1 MGTLP
6 LLNVPMP
13 TPPRMEPKD
22 GDWRGR
28 RLWTLAS
35 KTPLRLPHVP
45 LPSTTLRLLHLP
57 LPTRHVAR
65 QKVMIGNGS
74 GVRWTGAMIG
84 MDLWREEI
92 IFIYIQNYLKCLQGI
107 SDNNLE
113 SLNKKKKK
121 KKKKKSPRGDT
132 TA

>member
-1 MGTLP
+1 MGRRCWRLWPLASKTLPPSLHASLPPNLQTLP

-13 TPPRMEPKD
+13 APPRMEPKD

-35 KTPLRLPHVP
+35 KT
-45 LPSTTLRLLHLP
+45 LRLLRLP

-84 MDLWREEI
+84 MEFMEGRFSL
-92 IFIYIQNYLKCLQGI
+92 YLYSKLF
-107 SDNNLE
+107 E
-113 SLNKKKKK
+113 M
-121 KKKKKSPRGDT
+121 PTGDI
-132 TA
+132 

>member
-1 MGTLP
+1 MGASKTLPPSLHASLPPNLQTLP

-35 KTPLRLPHVP
+35 KTPPRLPHVP
-45 LPSTTLRLLHLP
+45 LPSTTLRLLRLP

-74 GVRWTGAMIG
+74 
-84 MDLWREEI
+84 
-92 IFIYIQNYLKCLQGI
+92 
-107 SDNNLE
+107 E
-113 SLNKKKKK
+113 SGGLVQ
-121 KKKKKSPRGDT
+121 
-132 TA
+132 